1 MAVEDIGKGIVNA
14 ATSVIDSLLDPS
26 GARLSKSGLP
36 KGAELSETQGF
47 KGGRASFRDENKD
60 WRVRISAFPGQDI
73 YENAGQNDILYPLK
87 ATGTGRPHGVVFPFT
102 PNITISHSANYD
114 SYDPIQNNY
123 RYYAYHNS
131 AIDNITIP
139 ADFTAQN
146 QDEARYLLAAFHFF
160 RTATKS
166 YYGSG
171 NGDLQGSPPPIL
183 NLNAYG
189 FYVFN
194 NVPVIITNFTTD
206 FRQEVDY
213 ISVNLGAPTQSSSNL
228 SNIVQN
234 LQDYESEA
242 YGIKSEVGSN
252 TVWVPSLM
260 TMTIQIMPVYS
271 REETKQFSL
280 KKFASGEIINKGF
293 I

>member
-1 MAVEDIGKGIVNA
+1 MAIDNIGTTISNA
-14 ATSVIDSLLDPS
+14 ATNAVDSLLNPS
-26 GARLSKSGLP
+26 GARLARTGMP
-36 KGAELSETQGF
+36 KGAELSESQGF

-60 WRVRISAFPGQDI
+60 WRVRLSTFSGQDI
-73 YENAGQNDILYPLK
+73 YENAGQNDILYPLR

-102 PNITISHSANYD
+102 PTITISHAVNYD
-114 SYDPIQNNY
+114 DYMPIQNNY
-123 RYYAYHNS
+123 RYHAYQYS
-131 AIDNITIP
+131 SIDQITIP
-139 ADFTAQN
+139 ADFSAQN

-160 RTATKS
+160 RTVTKS

-171 NGDLQGSPPPIL
+171 NGDLQGAPPPIL

-189 FYVFN
+189 FYIFN
-194 NVPVIITNFTTD
+194 NVPVIIKNFTTD
-206 FRQEVDY
+206 FRQDVDY
-213 ISVNLGAPTQSSSNL
+213 ISVDLGAPTQASSSL

-242 YGIKSEVGSN
+242 YGIKSDVGSN

-260 TMTIQIMPVYS
+260 TMTIMLEPIYS